1 MTIRPFALALDRP
14 LSTASGTI
22 DARNGFVVERGGG
35 VGEATPLPGWTEPA
49 DDCGDALRAAD
60 AAGDWSGALAA
71 CADGTPAA
79 RHGVSLAR
87 LDARARADGE
97 PLAAALAGGD
107 DDYADA
113 VPLNATVGDADVEAT
128 GAAVAAAADAGFE
141 TVKVKV
147 GARNVEDDLAR
158 LRAAREA
165 ADVALRADA
174 NGAWS
179 PRQAREL
186 ADDLAALDLEYVEQ
200 PLPAASL
207 DGYGSLDGVPVA
219 LDEGL
224 VHHDLGDV
232 LAVADYVVL
241 KPMALGGV
249 DRAREAALA
258 AREAGVEPVVS
269 TTIDGVVART
279 AAVHLAATVP
289 DVRACGLAT
298 ADLLADDLAADPAP
312 VEGGRIPVPDAPGH
326 GVDVEVES
334 DA

>member
-22 DARNGFVVERGGG
+22 DARNGFVFERGGG
-35 VGEATPLPGWTEPA
+35 VGEAAPLPGWTEPA

-60 AAGDWSGALAA
+60 AADDWTGALAA

-97 PLAAALAGGD
+97 PLAAALADGD
-107 DDYADA
+107 GYADG
-113 VPLNATVGDADVEAT
+113 VPVNATVGDADVEAT
-128 GAAVAAAADAGFE
+128 GAAVAAAADAGFG

-147 GARNVEDDLAR
+147 GARHVEDDLAR
-158 LRAAREA
+158 LRAASEA

-179 PRQAREL
+179 AKQARAV
-186 ADDLAALDLEYVEQ
+186 ADDLAALGLEYVEQ
-200 PLPAASL
+200 PLPAATL

-224 VHHDLGDV
+224 VHNDLGDV

-312 VEGGRIPVPDAPGH
+312 VEDGRIPVPDAPGH
-326 GVDVEVES
+326 GVDVGGRA